1 MNAKPADR
9 AAEPHAHV
17 EEAESPQAE
26 PKLQQANQDKALH
39 EERSDVEHLQQAV
52 GLYDL
57 LPSVASLTG
66 SGSAHAVDD
75 AFSQVSGSK
84 LPDLSAKPEQD
95 PRKRIRAAILLVV
108 VIVTLAVGGLLVW
121 RLALADS
128 LADVAPNSAGAGFQ
142 GTCEVIDL
150 RCHTMIPTT
159 RIQFLSN

>member
-1 MNAKPADR
+1 MSQRSDSVMNAKPADR
-9 AAEPHAHV
+9 AEAHAPV
-17 EEAESPQAE
+17 AEAESQLPSNSTLSQAKPQ
-26 PKLQQANQDKALH
+26 LQQANQNPALH
-39 EERSDVEHLQQAV
+39 EQLSDVEHLQQAV
-52 GLYDL
+52 GLYDPP
-57 LPSVASLTG
+57 PSVASLTA

-75 AFSQVSGSK
+75 GFSQVSGSK

-142 GTCEVIDL
+142 GT
-150 RCHTMIPTT
+150 
-159 RIQFLSN
+159 SN